1 MNKLY
6 PWQMNDW
13 QRLQKLRERLPQGIL
28 LSGMAGLGKLDL
40 ALGFAQSLLCEA
52 PQDSGKACGQCPACH
67 WFSQGSHPD
76 FRLLQPESLSQEAAE
91 DEKGKKPSKQ
101 ISVEQVRVLADFLGI
116 TSHRGGHRVVLVYP
130 AESMNIN
137 AANALLKNLEEPPPG
152 LVFIL
157 VSHQPQQLLPTI
169 RSRCLKFPLTV
180 PETQV
185 MLNWLRENKIENPDM
200 ALAAAGYAPL
210 LALMESDK
218 DDTAARDKLLR
229 GVRQPAAMDV
239 FALADAL
246 NKTEQVRVVHWLQ
259 QWVYD
264 LLVTRLN
271 GQPRYHLVD
280 TATLRQLVSGLD
292 PLSLVQLQKLLQ
304 TAKREARH
312 TLNPK
317 LFFESLLI
325 SYRQCLLD
333 E

>member
-1 MNKLY
+1 MKKLY
-6 PWQMNDW
+6 PWQTNDW
-13 QRLQKLRERLPQGIL
+13 QRLQKLRERLPHAIL

-52 PQDSGKACGQCPACH
+52 PEDSGEACGQCPACH

-101 ISVEQVRVLADFLGI
+101 ISVDQVRDLADFLGM

-130 AESMNIN
+130 AESMNGN
-137 AANALLKNLEEPPPG
+137 AANALLKSLEEPPAG

-169 RSRCLKFPLTV
+169 RSRCLKFPLAV
-180 PETQV
+180 PETGV
-185 MLNWLRENKIENPDM
+185 VLNWLGQNGVENPEM
-200 ALAAAGYAPL
+200 VLAAAGYAPL
-210 LALMESDK
+210 QALAESDE
-218 DDTAARDKLLR
+218 DDNAMRDKFLR

-239 FALADAL
+239 FALADTL

-264 LLVTRLN
+264 LLAIRL
-271 GQPRYHLVD
+271 GGRPRYHL
-280 TATLRQLVSGLD
+280 AEASTLRQLVAECD

-317 LFFESLLI
+317 LFFESLLF
-325 SYRQCLLD
+325 SYRQCLLG